1 MTSGTGTGRRERKK
15 AATHQALAD
24 AALRLFLERGY
35 DEVGVREIAD
45 AADVSTTT
53 LQKHFPSKESLVFDR
68 DADIEESLIATVR
81 DRAPGTSVLDAL
93 REYTLARVERGT
105 ADDKG
110 PEFMALVHR
119 TPALREYWHRMW
131 MRHEDALGRAIA
143 AETGAPET
151 DPGCAALAH
160 FALETSAL
168 AMRAE
173 DPAGIV
179 EAAFA
184 ILGHGWRATPR

>member
-1 MTSGTGTGRRERKK
+1 MTTGMGRRERKK

-35 DEVGVREIAD
+35 DDVGVREIAD

-68 DADIEESLIATVR
+68 DADIEESLIAAVR

-93 REYTLARVERGT
+93 RDHALARVRGAT
-105 ADDKG
+105 ADRAS
-110 PEFMALVHR
+110 EFMVLVR
-119 TPALREYWHRMW
+119 GTPALSDYWRRMW
-131 MRHEDALGRAIA
+131 VRHEDTLSRALA
-143 AETGAPET
+143 AETGMPEG

-168 AMRAE
+168 AIRSD
-173 DPAGIV
+173 DPARTI

-184 ILGHGWRATPR
+184 ILEHGWRASPR

>member
-1 MTSGTGTGRRERKK
+1 MTTGTGRRERKK

-35 DEVGVREIAD
+35 DNVGVREIAD

-68 DADIEESLIATVR
+68 DTDIEETLIAAVR

-93 REYTLARVERGT
+93 RDHTLARAQRGAA
-105 ADDKG
+105 ADG
-110 PEFMALVHR
+110 APEFMALVR
-119 TPALREYWHRMW
+119 GTPALSEYWHRMW
-131 MRHEDALGRAIA
+131 MRHEDALRRALA

-151 DPGCAALAH
+151 DPECAALAH

-168 AMRAE
+168 AIRSE
-173 DPAGIV
+173 DPVHTV

-184 ILGHGWRATPR
+184 ILEHGWRASPR